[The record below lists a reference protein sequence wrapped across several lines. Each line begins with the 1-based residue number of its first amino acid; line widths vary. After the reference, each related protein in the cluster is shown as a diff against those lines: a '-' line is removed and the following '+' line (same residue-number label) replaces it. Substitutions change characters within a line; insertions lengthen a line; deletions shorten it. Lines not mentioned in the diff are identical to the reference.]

1 MERGGE
7 GFFGEGRK
15 MSERV
20 EKLDVKCS
28 GEEEGRSW
36 GGGQGGG
43 DELLDQNKTSLG
55 KEEEEGEI
63 KPRFYLFNEI

>member
-1 MERGGE
+1 M
-7 GFFGEGRK
+7 GRK
-15 MSERV
+15 
-20 EKLDVKCS
+20 KGGL
-28 GEEEGRSW
+28 GE
-36 GGGQGGG
+36 GGGQRGGGG

>member
-1 MERGGE
+1 
-7 GFFGEGRK
+7 

-20 EKLDVKCS
+20 EKLVDVKCS
-28 GEEEGRSW
+28 GEEEGRCW
-36 GGGQGGG
+36 GRGAGVGS